1 MLVTMKEMLADA
13 GKRGYAVGAFEF
25 WSYDS
30 ARAVV
35 SAADK
40 LGVPAILQ
48 IGHFERDYLDGYKN
62 ARRIAEMVAEMYP
75 RVPLAL
81 HLDHAEK
88 YEEIEKALD
97 AGFTSVMIDAS
108 ALPYEENIALTKK
121 VVELAGK
128 YGASTEAELGTL
140 AGSEGMTEGADDQTD
155 PLQAGEFVRR
165 TGIDSLAVAI
175 GTAHGFYTKTPE
187 INIGRLREIA
197 GEVTVPL
204 VLHGGSGTPEDKIRE
219 AVRGGIAKVNIC
231 TELIAAFGRRM
242 SEVQKSPDFRYN
254 VYRLFREGMLAGEA
268 LVEQKMRLFDP
279 DGVIIADNVQREML

>member
-1 MLVTMKEMLADA
+1 MLVTMKEILTDA
-13 GKRGYAVGAFEF
+13 RKRGYAVGAFEF

-35 SAADK
+35 SVADR
-40 LGVPAILQ
+40 LGLPAILQ
-48 IGHFERDYLDGYKN
+48 IGHFERDYLDGYRN
-62 ARRIAEMVAEMYP
+62 ARRIAEMAADRYP
-75 RVPLAL
+75 LVPVAL
-81 HLDHAEK
+81 HLDHAES

-97 AGFTSVMIDAS
+97 ADFTSVMIDAS
-108 ALPYEENIALTKK
+108 ALPFEENVAITRK
-121 VVELAGK
+121 VVELAGR

-140 AGSEGMTEGADDQTD
+140 AGSEGTVEGMDLQTD
-155 PLQAGEFVRR
+155 PCQAGEFAER

-197 GEVTVPL
+197 GKVGIPL

-219 AVRGGIAKVNIC
+219 AVRNGIAKVNIC
-231 TELIAAFGRRM
+231 TEFIAAFGRQI
-242 SEVQKSPDFRYN
+242 SAVQQGSDFRYD
-254 VYRLFREGMLAGEA
+254 VHRLFREGMLAGET

-279 DGVIIADNVQREML
+279 DKAAIADKMQGETL

>member
-1 MLVTMKEMLADA
+1 MLVTMKEILTDA
-13 GKRGYAVGAFEF
+13 RKRGYAVGAFEF

-35 SAADK
+35 SAADR

-48 IGHFERDYLDGYKN
+48 IGHFERDYLDGYRN
-62 ARRIAEMVAEMYP
+62 ARRIAEMVAERYP
-75 RVPLAL
+75 LVPVAL
-81 HLDHAEK
+81 HLDHAES
-88 YEEIEKALD
+88 YEEIEKALEAD
-97 AGFTSVMIDAS
+97 FTSVMIDAS
-108 ALPYEENIALTKK
+108 SLPFEENVAITRK

-140 AGSEGMTEGADDQTD
+140 AGSEGAVEGTDLQTD
-155 PLQAGEFVRR
+155 PCQAAEFAER

-197 GEVTVPL
+197 GKVAIPL

-219 AVRGGIAKVNIC
+219 AVRNGIAKVNIC
-231 TELIAAFGRRM
+231 TEFIAAFGRQI
-242 SEVQKSPDFRYN
+242 SAEQQSPDFRYD
-254 VYRLFREGMLAGEA
+254 VYRLFREGMLAGERLA
-268 LVEQKMRLFDP
+268 ESRMRLFDP
-279 DGVIIADNVQREML
+279 DQAAIADKMQGETL